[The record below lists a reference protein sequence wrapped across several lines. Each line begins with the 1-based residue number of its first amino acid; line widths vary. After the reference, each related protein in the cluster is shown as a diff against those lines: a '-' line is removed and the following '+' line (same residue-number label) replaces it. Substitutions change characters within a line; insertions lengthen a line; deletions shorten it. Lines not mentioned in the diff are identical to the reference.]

1 MVGAKMG
8 RTQAVT
14 ERAWCQLSPEI
25 DQLTNVAL
33 AVAAA
38 EYGKN
43 ASTIKF

>member
-14 ERAWCQLSPEI
+14 ERA
-25 DQLTNVAL
+25 NVAL